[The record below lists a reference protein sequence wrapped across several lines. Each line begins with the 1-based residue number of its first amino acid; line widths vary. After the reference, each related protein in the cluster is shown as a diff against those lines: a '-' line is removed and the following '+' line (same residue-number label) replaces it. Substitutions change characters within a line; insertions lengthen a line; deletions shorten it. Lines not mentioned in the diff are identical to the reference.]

1 MIISVL
7 KVFKSFQTIRLFL
20 LLSLLFITTIFTA
33 EALMYVP
40 GGCGTL
46 CINNQRQYN
55 DRYINRNNCG
65 NQNYNS
71 NYNWNGVQ
79 AFSQFQTP
87 WSNPNT
93 YQARTQY
100 QNYGNC
106 YNCRQPNYY
115 QGPYRQNNNGNVQ
128 RL

>member
-7 KVFKSFQTIRLFL
+7 RVFKSFQTIRLFL

-33 EALMYVP
+33 EAIMFAP
-40 GGCGTL
+40 GGCGTT
-46 CINNQRQYN
+46 CMSNQRQYN
-55 DRYINRNNCG
+55 NNYINRNNCG
-65 NQNYNS
+65 NHNSNS
-71 NYNWNGVQ
+71 NYNWNGVH

-100 QNYGNC
+100 PNYGNC
-106 YNCRQPNYY
+106 YNCRQPSYY
-115 QGPYRQNNNGNVQ
+115 QGVNGSNNGSVYQ
-128 RL
+128 L